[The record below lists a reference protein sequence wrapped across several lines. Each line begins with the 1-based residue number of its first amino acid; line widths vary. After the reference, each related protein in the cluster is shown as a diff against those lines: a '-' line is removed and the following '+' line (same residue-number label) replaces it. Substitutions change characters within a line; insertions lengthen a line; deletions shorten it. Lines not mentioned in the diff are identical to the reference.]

1 MKKNQLKSFGWKR
14 CITAV
19 SSLWEQKRE
28 EIDLLILATGV
39 IPVLHSRLISEEDVY
54 FLDITILRISKL
66 LKLFSTHSSLP
77 VRLKDLSKEKPSDF
91 TKKTILLKK
100 PSQKLFLSTG
110 QQEEHSRREKKSD

>member
-1 MKKNQLKSFGWKR
+1 MKKNQLKSLGWKR

-19 SSLWEQKRE
+19 YSPWEQKRE

-77 VRLKDLSKEKPSDF
+77 VTAEGFIKREALRL
-91 TKKTILLKK
+91 
-100 PSQKLFLSTG
+100 
-110 QQEEHSRREKKSD
+110 H

>member
-1 MKKNQLKSFGWKR
+1 MKKNQLKSLGWKR

-77 VRLKDLSKEKPSDF
+77 VTAEGFIKREALRL
-91 TKKTILLKK
+91 
-100 PSQKLFLSTG
+100 
-110 QQEEHSRREKKSD
+110 H